1 MPSTTRKLHLVEQA
15 ASNGE
20 KRAVLVAL
28 REPLAVRIDGDNVRS
43 RELPGVVN
51 QFLAIDAEI
60 RRLDEQDGIC

>member
-28 REPLAVRIDGDNVRS
+28 RERLAVRIVGI
-43 RELPGVVN
+43 GHGH
-51 QFLAIDAEI
+51 AIAHTQTE
-60 RRLDEQDGIC
+60 ENHN

>member
-1 MPSTTRKLHLVEQA
+1 MRSTTRKLHLVEQA

-20 KRAVLVAL
+20 KGAVLVAL
-28 REPLAVRIDGDNVRS
+28 RERLAVRIDGDNVRS